1 MKKLQLKYGLDYKEV
16 LSGKSTGEVHN
27 ISEVVATVVDRTPD
41 DINNVMNTI
50 TKNEKEKEEKQQA
63 NEKII

>member
-1 MKKLQLKYGLDYKEV
+1 M